1 MANGMNVVNTIMK
14 ANASREWISINGK
27 TRTYGDILKEAIKIR
42 DEIVE
47 QTETDIFNYILFI
60 DPKEIEFNVEV
71 LVATTQCE
79 SICICFDKRHKDKNK
94 KIFIKGREIYYRKV
108 EKTLNQHKGL
118 IMTKT
123 SGTTGVPKYI
133 LYSLKNKI
141 DRASQMKKILNINE
155 NDVMLLTTNFSHSLG
170 LRILF
175 TSLVS
180 GCKLKIPN
188 NITLDGITEAI
199 GDKELTKLIVVSLV
213 LANALD
219 KINSNK
225 GNIRGLMLSS
235 SSASAD
241 LKNKLIQMNIPTFE
255 MYGAS
260 EVGTITVKKL
270 EPDEMDSLGK
280 TQEDTQVRIDNETNE
295 IEVKTK
301 NICMGY
307 LDENYR
313 IKEKF
318 DEDRFFRT
326 GDIGKLNSKGE
337 LVFYGRITKEFK
349 SGGIK
354 VNPYVIEQKILKANI
369 DGVVDCVCIDVDD
382 IKLEKVLAMNLLI
395 KENMNETNLKKIRLE
410 ILKVLDRHETPR
422 YLRLTTKIK
431 RLENGKL
438 DRKFIESDMVKY
450 VDTLR

>member
-1 MANGMNVVNTIMK
+1 
-14 ANASREWISINGK
+14 
-27 TRTYGDILKEAIKIR
+27 
-42 DEIVE
+42 
-47 QTETDIFNYILFI
+47 
-60 DPKEIEFNVEV
+60 
-71 LVATTQCE
+71 
-79 SICICFDKRHKDKNK
+79 
-94 KIFIKGREIYYRKV
+94 
-108 EKTLNQHKGL
+108 
-118 IMTKT
+118 
-123 SGTTGVPKYI
+123 
-133 LYSLKNKI
+133 
-141 DRASQMKKILNINE
+141 MKKILNINE

-318 DEDRFFRT
+318 D
-326 GDIGKLNSKGE
+326 
-337 LVFYGRITKEFK
+337 
-349 SGGIK
+349 
-354 VNPYVIEQKILKANI
+354 KI
-369 DGVVDCVCIDVDD
+369 
-382 IKLEKVLAMNLLI
+382 VL
-395 KENMNETNLKKIRLE
+395 
-410 ILKVLDRHETPR
+410 
-422 YLRLTTKIK
+422 
-431 RLENGKL
+431 
-438 DRKFIESDMVKY
+438 
-450 VDTLR
+450 